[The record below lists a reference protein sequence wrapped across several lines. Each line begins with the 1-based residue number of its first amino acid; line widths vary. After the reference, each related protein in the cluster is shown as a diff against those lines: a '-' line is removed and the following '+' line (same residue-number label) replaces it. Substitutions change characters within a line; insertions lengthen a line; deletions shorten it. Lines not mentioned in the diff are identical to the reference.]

1 MKMAVEDAMRR
12 WNREWSERSDCLRK
26 AKFKHGG
33 LKDCTLELGGCEYY
47 HQTTAGSGLSTDQEI
62 SKLPVEVLHSVLERR
77 IQSDRQRKASGKS
90 NLRH

>member
-1 MKMAVEDAMRR
+1 VNGRKGLTACGKRNLNTAVYV
-12 WNREWSERSDCLRK
+12 
-26 AKFKHGG
+26 
-33 LKDCTLELGGCEYY
+33 KDCTLELGGCEYY